1 MHATETRR
9 ERASIRPLGL
19 VAMVL
24 IIASA
29 VPGFALAGTVSLAW
43 DPVPDPDVAGYRVY
57 YGTTSGVYSQFLSV
71 AKLPTT
77 ADVKNLQDCKTY
89 YLAVKALDSN
99 GNESTGF
106 SNEVAGFAAP
116 VPASLSPSSAKQSA
130 ANLVVTVTGT
140 NFDTQARPDFGP
152 DVMVNSY
159 SSISCTQL
167 QASITIA
174 ATARV
179 NSAPAL
185 PRLVAVVNQGGA
197 RGKKSGAFTVLFNE
211 RRADIDVSGRVMGRD
226 LLYWRNA
233 FGSVTGNPAYD
244 IDSDL
249 NGDGVVDGAD
259 LTLLAVWHGTKF
271 F

>member
-1 MHATETRR
+1 MGRWRR
-9 ERASIRPLGL
+9 RAGSRTWFLLALGL
-19 VAMVL
+19 TLASVA
-24 IIASA
+24 
-29 VPGFALAGTVSLAW
+29 PGLAIAGTVSLAW

-57 YGTTSGVYSQFLSV
+57 YGTTSGVYTQFLNV
-71 AKLPTT
+71 AKTPTI
-77 ADVKNLQDCKTY
+77 ADVKNLQDCKIY

-99 GNESTGF
+99 GNESVGF
-106 SNEVAGFAAP
+106 SNEVAGMAAP
-116 VPASLSPSSAKQSA
+116 VPGSVTPTSAKQAA

-152 DVMVNSY
+152 DITVNSY

-167 QASITIA
+167 QANITLA
-174 ATARV
+174 PAARV
-179 NSAPAL
+179 NSAPGL
-185 PRLVAVVNQGGA
+185 PRTLAVVNQGGP

-211 RRADIDVSGRVMGRD
+211 RRADIDASGRVMGRD

-233 FGSVTGNPAYD
+233 FGTVQGNPAYD
-244 IDSDL
+244 IDADL
-249 NGDGVVDGAD
+249 NGDGIVDGAD

>member
-1 MHATETRR
+1 MRGIGIAVQPSDKGIHCLDYEGKGTMHTTDTKPKRGG
-9 ERASIRPLGL
+9 IRPLGL
-19 VAMVL
+19 VALGL
-24 IIASA
+24 ILGSA
-29 VPGFALAGTVSLAW
+29 MPGLALAGTVSLAW
-43 DPVPDPDVAGYRVY
+43 DAVPD
-57 YGTTSGVYSQFLSV
+57 
-71 AKLPTT
+71 
-77 ADVKNLQDCKTY
+77 
-89 YLAVKALDSN
+89 
-99 GNESTGF
+99 
-106 SNEVAGFAAP
+106 
-116 VPASLSPSSAKQSA
+116 
-130 ANLVVTVTGT
+130 VT
-140 NFDTQARPDFGP
+140 
-152 DVMVNSY
+152 VNSY
-159 SSISCTQL
+159 SSISCTQV
-167 QASITIA
+167 QASITLA
-174 ATARV
+174 AAARV

-185 PRLVAVVNQGGA
+185 PRTVAVVNQGGP